1 MLLKIVSIILILNL
15 NAWADNWSFNNKK
28 NLPAQKDENRII
40 KWCDKETGKK
50 TRYASANVELA
61 GYKPCGAIK
70 SIDVCDAN
78 GNKFLGDVPKK
89 GIFTQCSSGEIV
101 KDGETIIGNDTT
113 IVFDNKGLSDKELER
128 EIKKVA
134 KAHNSDPDIQMQML
148 ADNVIKGFFG
158 KDNKDLMSLMD
169 QKNRKELF
177 KKFVPILENYIKILD
192 QDTQKAIKPLIEHV
206 KKNMDAK

>member
-1 MLLKIVSIILILNL
+1 MLLKIVSIILILTSST
-15 NAWADNWSFNNKK
+15 WAENWSFNDKQ

-50 TRYASANVELA
+50 TRYASANIELA

-78 GNKFLGDVPKK
+78 GNKFLGDTPKK
-89 GIFTQCSSGEIV
+89 GIFTQCRSEEIV
-101 KDGETIIGNDTT
+101 SRETIKNDETIISN
-113 IVFDNKGLSDKELER
+113 NSSSGLSDRELER

-134 KAHNSDPDIQMQML
+134 KAHNSDPDVQMQLL

-158 KDNKDLMSLMD
+158 KDNKDLMGLMD

-177 KKFVPILENYIKILD
+177 KKFVPILENYIKVLD
-192 QDTQKAIKPLIEHV
+192 KDTQKAITPLIEHV
-206 KKNMDAK
+206 KKNMDVK